1 MTETSIDTADITG
14 KTLKSVEAWQ
24 TGHFILTSG
33 KHSSEYMQCQK
44 VMQYPR
50 LGNLLADL
58 LIEKVESAGLK
69 PETVVGPAL
78 GAIHWELYVAQAL
91 ERHLCKDNKKA
102 CDTTSS
108 AEQLQHLADHGA
120 EIRADKSLVKAVFA
134 EKIPEDPGFAIRRG
148 IELKPGE
155 KILVVEDVTTTGGSA
170 RKVVEMLKS
179 MECDPVAV
187 GAVVDRSGGK
197 ASFDVP
203 FINLLALDLETYE
216 PDACPLCV
224 QGSVAIKPGSTI
236 K

>member
-1 MTETSIDTADITG
+1 MTETSINTADITG

-58 LIEKVESAGLK
+58 LIEKVLDAGLK

-91 ERHLCKDNKKA
+91 ERKLCKDSKNA
-102 CDTTSS
+102 CDTTGS
-108 AEQLQHLADHGA
+108 AEQLEHLAGLSAQARA
-120 EIRADKSLVKAVFA
+120 EKPLVKAVFA

-170 RKVVEMLKS
+170 RKVVEMLKTIG
-179 MECDPVAV
+179 CDPVAV

-203 FINLLALDLETYE
+203 FINLLALNLETYE
-216 PDACPLCV
+216 PDSCPLCE
-224 QGSVAIKPGSTI
+224 QGSAAIKPGSTI